1 MQRKVRE
8 GFQNNAGLSG
18 EELAA
23 ALKKAKA
30 DQEVIQRQAEVY
42 RMFGSPVKN
51 VLELS
56 KNK

>member
-8 GFQNNAGLSG
+8 GFHNNAGLSG

-23 ALKKAKA
+23 ALHKAKA
-30 DQEVIQRQAEVY
+30 DKAVIERQAEVY
-42 RMFGSPVKN
+42 RMFGSPMKN

-56 KNK
+56 KKK